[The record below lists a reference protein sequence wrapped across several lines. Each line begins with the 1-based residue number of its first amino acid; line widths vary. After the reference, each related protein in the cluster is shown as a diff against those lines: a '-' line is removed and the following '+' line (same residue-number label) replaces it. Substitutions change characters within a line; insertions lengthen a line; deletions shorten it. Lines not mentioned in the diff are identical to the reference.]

1 MKPEEANV
9 RATILKALASPA
21 RLIIVDELSRGD
33 RCGLELLPLLKLD
46 QSVLSRH
53 LAQLQNAG
61 IITSRK
67 EGVKVIHH
75 LECRC
80 ILKAL
85 DCTMGVLKS
94 QAQRKKRLIESIA
107 V

>member
-1 MKPEEANV
+1 MNQEEAN
-9 RATILKALASPA
+9 ASAHILKALASPA
-21 RLIIVDELSRGD
+21 RLIIVDELRRGD
-33 RCGLELLPLLKLD
+33 RCGLELQPLLKLD

-80 ILKAL
+80 ILQAL
-85 DCTMGVLKS
+85 DCTIGVIQS
-94 QAQRKKRLIESIA
+94 QAQRTKRLVRSVA

>member
-1 MKPEEANV
+1 MNQEEADV
-9 RATILKALASPA
+9 RARILKALASPA
-21 RLIIVDELSRGD
+21 RLIIIDELRRGD

-80 ILKAL
+80 ILQAL

-94 QAQRKKRLIESIA
+94 QAQRRKRLMGSIA

>member
-1 MKPEEANV
+1 MNQEEANA
-9 RATILKALASPA
+9 RAHILKALASPA
-21 RLIIVDELSRGD
+21 RLIIVDELRRGD
-33 RCGLELLPLLKLD
+33 RCGLELQPLLGLD

-67 EGVKVIHH
+67 VGVKVIHH

-80 ILKAL
+80 ILQAL

-94 QAQRKKRLIESIA
+94 QAQRRKRLMGSID